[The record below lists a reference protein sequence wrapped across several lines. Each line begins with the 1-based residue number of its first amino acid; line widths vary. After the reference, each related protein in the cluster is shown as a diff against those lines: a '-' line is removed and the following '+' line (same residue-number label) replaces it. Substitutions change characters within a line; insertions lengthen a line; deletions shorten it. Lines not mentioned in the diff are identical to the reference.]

1 MLILLFNFNNSII
14 QLKLFLI
21 LYRGCLVKTG
31 KYRPGDEAKETAEG
45 KKPDF
50 VFDSFAHC
58 VERVLSDMNT
68 T

>member
-1 MLILLFNFNNSII
+1 MSYMISFISVDYF
-14 QLKLFLI
+14 
-21 LYRGCLVKTG
+21 RGCLVRTG

-58 VERVLSDMNT
+58 VERVLSDMKV
-68 T
+68 